1 MLAASS
7 MLSCVV
13 CLLSVALAGPPE
25 APAGA
30 TPEVAPAALNGV
42 VISAPPALDT
52 LYSIG
57 PGDVIAVQ
65 VYGEPALS
73 GSFPVSDVGHLDF
86 PLLGPVAVKGLSTV
100 QLAVVL
106 REKLTPGYLVNPSI
120 TVSIAE
126 YRSQPVQVLG
136 AVAKPGVYFLR
147 GQTSV
152 LEILSQAGGVARD
165 GVNEVRVT
173 HSGQTEPSVV
183 LPYDQLLAQGSA
195 QVDLVAG
202 DVVFV
207 PQSLVSVM
215 GMVGKPG
222 EIAYRDNLTISSCI
236 AAAGGALPTADIG
249 RIYVL
254 REGVRT
260 RVNLRKILSGKEEDI
275 VLKPGDKIVV
285 GESPV

>member
-1 MLAASS
+1 
-7 MLSCVV
+7 MLSGFTIWVSVV
-13 CLLSVALAGPPE
+13 LAVPPDG
-25 APAGA
+25 APAA
-30 TPEVAPAALNGV
+30 PPEVAPAALNGV
-42 VISAPPALDT
+42 VLAAAPSPDA

-73 GSFPVSDVGHLDF
+73 GNFPVSDVGHLDF

-100 QLAVVL
+100 QLAAVL
-106 REKLTPGYLVNPSI
+106 RAKLTPGYLVNPSI

-147 GQTSV
+147 GQTTV

-222 EIAYRDNLTISSCI
+222 EISYRDNLTISSCI

-254 REGVRT
+254 RDGVRT
-260 RVNLRKILSGKEEDI
+260 KINLRKILSGKEEDI
-275 VLKPGDKIVV
+275 MVKPGDKIFV